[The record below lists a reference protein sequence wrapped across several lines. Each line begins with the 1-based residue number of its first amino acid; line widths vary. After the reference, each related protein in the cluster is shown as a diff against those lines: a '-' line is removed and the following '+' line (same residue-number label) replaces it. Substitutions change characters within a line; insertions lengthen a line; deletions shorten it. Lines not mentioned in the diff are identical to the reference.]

1 MYDLAANIAAAL
13 SYGGGMST
21 YMPEKDFIEVQRLT
35 YGVTETI
42 LESSLQLTKRLGLG
56 VVNEQAIEDIS
67 AFRRA
72 GHFVYDPEMIMPAYW
87 TSGTGLPVR
96 LIVYYD
102 RTPVA
107 YAVGAMTVNSI
118 DINYWEMSTKAPQEI
133 HVHWIPIL
141 TASLEDLSV
150 FMEKLSKSEISV
162 EKFAF
167 TSPTPCDSISFESA
181 GFTKVDNYCKGI
193 PAVVTYRK

>member
-1 MYDLAANIAAAL
+1 
-13 SYGGGMST
+13 MST
-21 YMPEKDFIEVQRLT
+21 FMPEKEFIEVQRLT

-42 LESSLQLTKRLGLG
+42 LESQLQLSKRLGLG

-87 TSGTGLPVR
+87 TSGIGLPVR

-102 RTPVA
+102 RMPVA
-107 YAVGAMTVNSI
+107 YAVGAMTNDSI

-150 FMEKLSKSEISV
+150 FMEKLSRSEISV

-167 TSPTPCDSISFESA
+167 TSPTRCDSISFESA
-181 GFTKVDNYCKGI
+181 GFTAIDNYCKGI